1 MRLIGLASTFM
12 GNGMSHSRGAK
23 TSVREKSA
31 SKGDKGSRR
40 DAYIPAPPIT
50 PGDVLRDYI
59 LSEPGIT
66 QERLAK
72 AMLVSRFSIN
82 QIVNGKRA
90 VTADMALRLAHVTS
104 TTPDL
109 WLNLQ
114 RDIDLYTAE
123 RKLGQKIRSMKVLRS
138 PKTEKELFIEKN

>member
-1 MRLIGLASTFM
+1 MKPDRF
-12 GNGMSHSRGAK
+12 
-23 TSVREKSA
+23 
-31 SKGDKGSRR
+31 
-40 DAYIPAPPIT
+40 IPAPPVS
-50 PGDVLRDYI
+50 PGDVLRKYI
-59 LSEPGIT
+59 LSDSEIT

-90 VTADMALRLAHVTS
+90 ITADMALRLAHVTS

-114 RDIDLYTAE
+114 REVDLYQA
-123 RKLGQKIRSMKVLRS
+123 RLKLGEELESMEVVRR
-138 PKTEKELFIEKN
+138 PRTEK

>member
-1 MRLIGLASTFM
+1 
-12 GNGMSHSRGAK
+12 MS
-23 TSVREKSA
+23 
-31 SKGDKGSRR
+31 
-40 DAYIPAPPIT
+40 
-50 PGDVLRDYI
+50 PGDALRGYI
-59 LSEPGIT
+59 LSEPEIT

-114 RDIDLYTAE
+114 REVDLYVAR
-123 RKLGQKIRSMKVLRS
+123 RKLADKIRGMKVLRS
-138 PKTEKELFIEKN
+138 PKPDKELFSDTD

>member
-1 MRLIGLASTFM
+1 MKPDRF
-12 GNGMSHSRGAK
+12 
-23 TSVREKSA
+23 
-31 SKGDKGSRR
+31 
-40 DAYIPAPPIT
+40 IPAPPVS
-50 PGDVLRDYI
+50 PGDVLRKYI
-59 LSEPGIT
+59 FSEPEIT

-104 TTPDL
+104 TTPDF

-114 RDIDLYTAE
+114 REVDLYVA
-123 RKLGQKIRSMKVLRS
+123 RQKLADKIRSMKVLRS
-138 PKTEKELFIEKN
+138 PKTDKELFKDIA

>member
-1 MRLIGLASTFM
+1 MRLIGMASTFM
-12 GNGMSHSRGAK
+12 GNGMSLSRGAK
-23 TSVREKSA
+23 TLVQAKSVSRGGKGKREN
-31 SKGDKGSRR
+31 
-40 DAYIPAPPIT
+40 YILAPPVS

-59 LSEPGIT
+59 FSEPEIT

-72 AMLVSRFSIN
+72 AMLVSRFSVN

-114 RDIDLYTAE
+114 RDVDLYTAE

-138 PKTEKELFIEKN
+138 PKTERELFIDKD

>member
-1 MRLIGLASTFM
+1 M
-12 GNGMSHSRGAK
+12 GNGMSLSRGTNISAQ
-23 TSVREKSA
+23 EKSA
-31 SKGDKGSRR
+31 SKSGSGTRDK
-40 DAYIPAPPIT
+40 YILAPPT
-50 PGDVLRDYI
+50 SPGDFLRKYI
-59 LSEPGIT
+59 LSESGIT

-114 RDIDLYTAE
+114 REVDLYVAR
-123 RKLGQKIRSMKVLRS
+123 RKLADKIRSMKVLRA
-138 PKTEKELFIEKN
+138 PKTEKELFKDIA